1 MLLASK
7 VTDTIGVIF
16 VILVIVGAFGIAI
29 WQWISLNKKKKAEE
43 EYKKQLKAEKL
54 ARKNKGK

>member
-7 VTDTIGVIF
+7 MTDTIGVIF
-16 VILVIVGAFGIAI
+16 VILVIVSAFGISI
-29 WQWISLNKKKKAEE
+29 WQWISIKNKKKAEE
-43 EYKKQLKAEKL
+43 EHRRQMKAEKL

>member
-29 WQWISLNKKKKAEE
+29 WQWLSLNKKKKAEE

>member
-43 EYKKQLKAEKL
+43 EYKKKLKAEKL

>member
-7 VTDTIGVIF
+7 ATDTIGVIF